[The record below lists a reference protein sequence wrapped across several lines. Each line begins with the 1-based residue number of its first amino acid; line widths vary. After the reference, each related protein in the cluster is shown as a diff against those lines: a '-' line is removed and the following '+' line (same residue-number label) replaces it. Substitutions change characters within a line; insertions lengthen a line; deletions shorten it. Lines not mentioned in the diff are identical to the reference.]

1 MITRADNALG
11 IRIHRSPGDKGAD
24 IRGLRD
30 MFHPTDVHIGRRI
43 RERRV
48 ELGMSQSAL
57 AEQLGITFQ
66 QVQKYE
72 RGGNRVS
79 GSRLWDISRVLGVNV
94 SHFFEGLQEQPNAAA
109 QEDSMPLTRQSLEVA
124 RAINSIPEGEVKS
137 QIVKLV
143 KTFAKSA

>member
-1 MITRADNALG
+1 MY
-11 IRIHRSPGDKGAD
+11 
-24 IRGLRD
+24 
-30 MFHPTDVHIGRRI
+30 HPTDVHIGQRI
-43 RERRV
+43 RERRI

-57 AEQLGITFQ
+57 AGILGITFQ

-79 GSRLWDISRVLGVNV
+79 GSRLWDISRALGVEV
-94 SHFFEGLQEQPNAAA
+94 SHFFDGLADGAAPA
-109 QEDSMPLTRQSLEVA
+109 RDEMNGDRPLSRQSLEVA
-124 RAINSIPEGEVKS
+124 RAINQIPEGEVKS

>member
-1 MITRADNALG
+1 
-11 IRIHRSPGDKGAD
+11 
-24 IRGLRD
+24 